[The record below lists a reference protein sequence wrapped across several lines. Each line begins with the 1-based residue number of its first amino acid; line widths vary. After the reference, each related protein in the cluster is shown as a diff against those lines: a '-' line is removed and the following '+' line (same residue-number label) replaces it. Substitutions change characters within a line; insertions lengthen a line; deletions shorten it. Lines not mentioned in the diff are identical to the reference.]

1 MQEGLATRA
10 ALAGGDVMQPK
21 PKANTEVASWDYVLR
36 DISTMSL
43 DNAYALVNDI
53 KIRDSM
59 GEKKYGTRLQPHNG
73 RDTLRDA
80 YEESLDLTVYLMT
93 SLREGEP
100 VYLLYRQSLRATY
113 ELRMML
119 LRRSGQ

>member
-1 MQEGLATRA
+1 
-10 ALAGGDVMQPK
+10 MQPK